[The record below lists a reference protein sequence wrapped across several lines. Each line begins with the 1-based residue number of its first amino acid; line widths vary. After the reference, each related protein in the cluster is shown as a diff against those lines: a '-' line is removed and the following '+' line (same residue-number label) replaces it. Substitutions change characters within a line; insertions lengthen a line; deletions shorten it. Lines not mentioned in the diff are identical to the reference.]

1 MLASPRSPIRAFTEC
16 TVIKFQYDLDTG
28 LSYFI
33 IFQKRKGID
42 RLEVQL
48 FISLIFLFHQSKNN
62 AVFELRIR
70 TFQELVG
77 FDAKVKDYKNCPC
90 GRLRCHGGHGRLY
103 L

>member
-48 FISLIFLFHQSKNN
+48 FVNFPLPPIKKWCCFRVKDKN
-62 AVFELRIR
+62 FSRTSRIR
-70 TFQELVG
+70 RQG
-77 FDAKVKDYKNCPC
+77 
-90 GRLRCHGGHGRLY
+90 
-103 L
+103 